1 MYIYLHGF
9 SSGPGSTKARYIQ
22 AQFAQIGIE
31 LQVPD
36 LNQDD
41 FTHLTVS
48 RQIAQVVDLFPSDR
62 QPVTLI
68 GSSLGGWIAA
78 IIAQN
83 HPQVERLVLL
93 APAFDF
99 LAHWLP
105 KIGEQQLN
113 SWQKTGYLSIYHHA
127 IKDLVPLHY
136 EFLTDAR
143 RYPLAEID
151 SPLERLRQ
159 RVLPT
164 LIIHGIHDDV
174 IPVAAS
180 QSFVIDRPWV
190 ELLEWD
196 SDHQLTDARDSLPE
210 TLCERIW
217 QEIRRFCQV

>member
-9 SSGPGSTKARYIQ
+9 SSGPGSTKAKYIK
-22 AQFAQIGIE
+22 AQFDRIGIE

-48 RQIAQVVDLFPSDR
+48 RQIAQVIDLFPQDR
-62 QPVTLI
+62 SPVTLI

-83 HPQVERLVLL
+83 YSQVDRLILL

-105 KIGEQQLN
+105 KIGEQQLS

-127 IKDLVPLHY
+127 IKNLVPLHY
-136 EFLTDAR
+136 DFLNDAR
-143 RYPLAEID
+143 KYPLNEIN
-151 SPLERLRQ
+151 

-164 LIIHGIHDDV
+164 LIIHGVHDEV

-180 QSFVIDRPWV
+180 QSYVLDRPWA

-196 SDHQLTDARDSLPE
+196 SDHQLTDAN
-210 TLCERIW
+210 ERIW
-217 QEIRRFCQV
+217 QEIQNFCHV

>member
-9 SSGPGSTKARYIQ
+9 SSGPGSTKAKYIQ

-48 RQIAQVVDLFPSDR
+48 RQIAQVVDLFPTDGSA
-62 QPVTLI
+62 VTLI

-78 IIAQN
+78 IIAQDR
-83 HPQVERLVLL
+83 PQVERLILL

-99 LAHWLP
+99 LSHWLP
-105 KIGEQQLN
+105 KIGDRQLN

-127 IKDLVPLHY
+127 TKNLVPLHY
-136 EFLTDAR
+136 DFLTDALK
-143 RYPLAEID
+143 YPLAEID
-151 SPLERLRQ
+151 RN
-159 RVLPT
+159 LPT
-164 LIIHGIHDDV
+164 RIIHGIYDDV

-180 QSFVIDRPWV
+180 QAFVASRPWV
-190 ELLEWD
+190 DLLEWD
-196 SDHQLTDARDSLPE
+196 SDHQLTDAS
-210 TLCERIW
+210 ERIW
-217 QEIRRFCQV
+217 QEIRQFCQV

>member
-41 FTHLTVS
+41 FAHLTVS
-48 RQIAQVVDLFPSDR
+48 RQIAQVVDLFPPDR
-62 QPVTLI
+62 SAVTLI

-83 HPQVERLVLL
+83 HPQVERLILL

-127 IKDLVPLHY
+127 IKDLAPLHY
-136 EFLTDAR
+136 DFLTDAR
-143 RYPLAEID
+143 RYPLAEI
-151 SPLERLRQ
+151 E

-174 IPVAAS
+174 IPIAAS
-180 QSFVIDRPWV
+180 RSFVLDRSWV

-196 SDHQLTDARDSLPE
+196 SDHQLTDASD
-210 TLCERIW
+210 RIW

>member
-9 SSGPGSTKARYIQ
+9 SSGPGSTKAKYIK

-48 RQIAQVVDLFPSDR
+48 RQIAQVIDLFPQDR
-62 QPVTLI
+62 SPVTLI

-83 HPQVERLVLL
+83 YSQVDRLVLL

-136 EFLTDAR
+136 DFLTDALK
-143 RYPLAEID
+143 YPLSEID
-151 SPLERLRQ
+151 

-174 IPVAAS
+174 IPVTAS
-180 QSFVIDRPWV
+180 QEYVLDRPWA

-196 SDHQLTDARDSLPE
+196 SDHQLTDASD
-210 TLCERIW
+210 RIW
-217 QEIRRFCQV
+217 QEIRLFCEV

>member
-9 SSGPGSTKARYIQ
+9 SSGPRSTKAKYIQ

-36 LNQDD
+36 LNRDD

-48 RQIAQVVDLFPSDR
+48 RQIAQVVDLFPTDGSA
-62 QPVTLI
+62 VTLI

-78 IIAQN
+78 IIAQDR
-83 HPQVERLVLL
+83 PQVERLILL

-105 KIGEQQLN
+105 KIGDRQLN

-127 IKDLVPLHY
+127 IKNLVPLHY
-136 EFLTDAR
+136 DFLTDALK
-143 RYPLAEID
+143 YPLAEID
-151 SPLERLRQ
+151 RN
-159 RVLPT
+159 LPT
-164 LIIHGIHDDV
+164 RIIHGIYDDV

-180 QSFVIDRPWV
+180 QAFVASRPWV
-190 ELLEWD
+190 DLLEWD
-196 SDHQLTDARDSLPE
+196 SDHQLTDAS
-210 TLCERIW
+210 ERIW
-217 QEIRRFCQV
+217 QEIRQFCQV

>member
-9 SSGPGSTKARYIQ
+9 SSGPGSTKAKYIK
-22 AQFAQIGIE
+22 ASFAQVGIN
-31 LQVPD
+31 LLVPD

-48 RQIAQVVDLFPSDR
+48 RQIDQVVALLPQDR
-62 QPVTLI
+62 SPVTLI
-68 GSSLGGWIAA
+68 GSSLGGWISA

-83 HPQVERLVLL
+83 HPQVERLILL

-113 SWQKTGYLSIYHHA
+113 LWSQTGYLDIYHHA
-127 IKDLVPLHY
+127 VKDLVPLHY
-136 EFLTDAR
+136 DFLTDAQK
-143 RYPLAEID
+143 YPLAEIT
-151 SPLERLRQ
+151 RN
-159 RVLPT
+159 LPT
-164 LIIHGIHDDV
+164 LIIHGINDDV
-174 IPVAAS
+174 VPIAAS
-180 QSFVIDRPWV
+180 RNFATSHPWA

-196 SDHQLTDARDSLPE
+196 SDHQLTDRNQQ
-210 TLCERIW
+210 IW

>member
-9 SSGPGSTKARYIQ
+9 SSGPGSTKAKYIK

-41 FTHLTVS
+41 FAHLTVS
-48 RQIAQVVDLFPSDR
+48 RQIAQVVDLFPQDR
-62 QPVTLI
+62 SPVTLI

-83 HPQVERLVLL
+83 HPQVERLILL

-127 IKDLVPLHY
+127 IKDLAPLHY
-136 EFLTDAR
+136 DFLTDAR
-143 RYPLAEID
+143 RYPLAEI
-151 SPLERLRQ
+151 E

-174 IPVAAS
+174 VPVAAS
-180 QSFVIDRPWV
+180 RSFVRDRPWAG
-190 ELLEWD
+190 LLEWD
-196 SDHQLTDARDSLPE
+196 SDHQLTDASDSLPE
-210 TLCERIW
+210 TLCDRIW
-217 QEIRRFCQV
+217 QEIRQFCQV

>member
-9 SSGPGSTKARYIQ
+9 SSGPGSTKAKYIK

-48 RQIAQVVDLFPSDR
+48 RQIAQVVDLFPADKS
-62 QPVTLI
+62 PVTLI

-78 IIAQN
+78 IIAQD
-83 HPQVERLVLL
+83 HPQVDRLVLL

-105 KIGEQQLN
+105 KIGDRQLN

-127 IKDLVPLHY
+127 IKDLAPLHY
-136 EFLTDAR
+136 EFLTDAQQ
-143 RYPLAEID
+143 YPLDQIN
-151 SPLERLRQ
+151 

-180 QSFVIDRPWV
+180 MSFVADRAWV

-196 SDHQLTDARDSLPE
+196 SDHQLTDASD
-210 TLCERIW
+210 RIW

>member
-9 SSGPGSTKARYIQ
+9 SSGPGSTKAKYLQ

-48 RQIAQVVDLFPSDR
+48 RQIAQVVDLFPADR
-62 QPVTLI
+62 SPITLI

-99 LAHWLP
+99 LTHWLP

-113 SWQKTGYLSIYHHA
+113 LWRKTGYLSIYHHA
-127 IKDLVPLHY
+127 TKNSVPLHY
-136 EFLTDAR
+136 DFLTDAR
-143 RYPLAEID
+143 KYPLAEIN
-151 SPLERLRQ
+151 

-164 LIIHGIHDDV
+164 LIIHGIYDDV
-174 IPVAAS
+174 ISVEAS
-180 QSFVIDRPWV
+180 RSFIADRAWV

-196 SDHQLTDARDSLPE
+196 SDHQLTDASD
-210 TLCERIW
+210 RIW